1 MTKLRYLTKEG
12 FRSLRVNK
20 LMTAASITV
29 LFSCLLLIG
38 IAFMLLV
45 NIETFIGNIER
56 ENVVMVYANTD
67 ISAYDYLR
75 MHAEL
80 ESIEYVGAVESVE
93 KGPAYEE
100 VLSGLNENV
109 RNYLE
114 SLDENPL
121 PDGYKVTVSDMD
133 HFNEVVDNI
142 KKLDNILRVHENSS
156 LARQLAAVRNAV
168 QYISLGIIILLLIVS
183 LFIISNTIR
192 ITMFSRRLEISIMK
206 SVGATNSFIRWPF
219 MVEGMIIGLIAGI
232 LATGAVWGLYE
243 LALREFSYVFSS
255 FGDAQAVSFLD
266 YAPYLAAAF
275 ILIGMFTGFF
285 GSATSIGKYLK
296 ERKFVEIED

>member
-75 MHAEL
+75 MRAEL
-80 ESIEYVGAVESVE
+80 ESIDYVGSVESVE

-100 VLSGLNENV
+100 VLAGLNENV

-121 PDGYKVTVSDMD
+121 PDGYKITVSDMN

-168 QYISLGIIILLLIVS
+168 QYISLGIIVLLLVVS
-183 LFIISNTIR
+183 LFIISNTIK

-243 LALREFSYVFSS
+243 LAMREFSYVFTS
-255 FGDAQAVSFLD
+255 FGDAQAVNFID